1 MKILGGVFEDIE
13 FLRFGGEFF
22 LFFVVEGSRSGNLP
36 VLVEQRLGGIFR
48 FEVRFSGGLV
58 WKSSR
63 MGWRSKFGGAVV
75 IFWRSKYLEELW
87 FFNEIGFV
95 FGAVQLGGVVT
106 HGVTW
111 SGLGMM

>member
-1 MKILGGVFEDIE
+1 MSCYFVLMVGWLEYSSERGDVSHFRMRKSEDFRRSFEDIE

-22 LFFVVEGSRSGNLP
+22 LFFVVEGSRSGTLP
-36 VLVEQRLGGIFR
+36 VLVEQRLGGIVR

-75 IFWRSKYLEELW
+75 IFWRSKYLEEL
-87 FFNEIGFV
+87 
-95 FGAVQLGGVVT
+95 
-106 HGVTW
+106 
-111 SGLGMM
+111 